1 MKPFKVSNEIYTPSG
16 ENINRYLTEVS
27 NIPDLTVDEE
37 FKIAELAYTGCEKS
51 RNILVK
57 SNLKFVISVAKA
69 YYVPGKMISFSDL
82 INQGNLGMIE
92 AAIKYDPYKGFK
104 FISYAIW
111 YIRKEIFAILSRHS
125 RNVTISV
132 KKADTILKI
141 GKIQTAFLSE
151 NERFPTN
158 EEIIEEL
165 LRLGIVLN
173 QEKEKAMRELNALL
187 VCSTSPIRME
197 GDPNSDE
204 FDPAPINVIPCSS
217 SDPIPMTSLPSDD
230 LKIIINKVL
239 KCLDSREKIV
249 FCQYN
254 GLGQY
259 ENKKMRLEEIAWN
272 LDVSKETARKV
283 LKKAMRK
290 IQRKYGRSKR
300 ELFTN
305 ITNI

>member
-16 ENINRYLTEVS
+16 ENINRYLTEVA
-27 NIPDLTVDEE
+27 NISDLTADEE
-37 FKIAELAYTGCEKS
+37 FKVATLAYDGCEKS
-51 RNILVK
+51 KDLLII

-69 YYVPGKMISFSDL
+69 YHVPGKMISFSDL

-92 AAIKYDPYKGFK
+92 AAGKYDPYKGFK

-111 YIRKEIFAILSRHS
+111 YIRKEMFALLSRHS
-125 RNVTISV
+125 RNVTLPV

-141 GKIQTAFLSE
+141 GKVQAMFLSE

-165 LRLGIVLN
+165 LRLGITLN
-173 QEKEKAMRELNALL
+173 KEQEKAMKELNALL
-187 VCSTSPIRME
+187 ACGAPGIRME
-197 GDPNSDE
+197 GDANSDE
-204 FDPAPINVIPCSS
+204 FDPAPINVIPCRS

-230 LKIIINKVL
+230 LKIIIDKVL
-239 KCLDSREKIV
+239 ECLRIREKIV

-259 ENKKMRLEEIAWN
+259 ENKKMRIDEIAWQ
-272 LDVSKETARKV
+272 LDVSSETARKI
-283 LKKAMRK
+283 LKKAMRR

>member
-1 MKPFKVSNEIYTPSG
+1 MKSFKVSNEIYTPSG
-16 ENINRYLTEVS
+16 ENINRYLNEVS
-27 NIPDLTVDEE
+27 NIPDLTADEE
-37 FKIAELAYTGCEKS
+37 FKIAKLAHNGCEKS
-51 RNILVK
+51 RDTLIK

-92 AAIKYDPYKGFK
+92 AAGKYDPYKGFK
-104 FISYAIW
+104 FISYAVW

-141 GKIQTAFLSE
+141 GKVQTAFLSE
-151 NERFPTN
+151 YERFPTN
-158 EEIIEEL
+158 EETIEEL
-165 LRLGIVLN
+165 LRLGIILN
-173 QEKEKAMRELNALL
+173 QEKEKAMKELNALL
-187 VCSTSPIRME
+187 ACSAPGIRME
-197 GDPNSDE
+197 GDANSDE
-204 FDPAPINVIPCSS
+204 FDPAPINVIPCRS

-230 LKIIINKVL
+230 LKIIIDKVL
-239 KCLDSREKIV
+239 ECLRIREKIV

-259 ENKKMRLEEIAWN
+259 ENKKMRMEEIAWN
-272 LDVSKETARKV
+272 LDVSQETARKI
-283 LKKAMRK
+283 LKRAMRR
-290 IQRKYGRSKR
+290 IQKKFGRSKR